1 MYHFFDLIQAHHA
14 VSFINE
20 RFSSSDEAIKS
31 HPLANAMLSTKDR
44 RIFLKELVKDGRL
57 GDDLIQK
64 ISTLTGRSDF

>member
-1 MYHFFDLIQAHHA
+1 
-14 VSFINE
+14 
-20 RFSSSDEAIKS
+20 
-31 HPLANAMLSTKDR
+31 MLSTKDR